1 VNEFTVVLPADAR
14 AAVRELADKGV
25 LGGVALGRL
34 YPQDKALHAGLL
46 VTATECTT
54 DETLKRWP
62 PRWPTF

>member
-1 VNEFTVVLPADAR
+1 MRE
-14 AAVRELADKGV
+14 AVRSLADKGV

-54 DETLKRWP
+54 DDDIETLA